1 MKHEVDRKAIKILL
15 AALDLEVHELA
26 TAMGYDGGYV
36 TNVINGFTEASP
48 SFRRAF
54 GETIATFV
62 FGRFEPSSTESY
74 PPGPL
79 VELVLRAAAQAP
91 SKREFYRE
99 LGTSAQ
105 ALKNRKSLDGILVDR
120 ICCALGVHPS
130 SVYGIDDE
138 VAS

>member
-1 MKHEVDRKAIKILL
+1 MKHEVDRKSIKIIL

-26 TAMGYDGGYV
+26 TAMGYDAGYF
-36 TNVINGFTEASP
+36 TNVTNGFTQASP
-48 SFRRAF
+48 GFRRAF
-54 GETIATFV
+54 GDTIATFV
-62 FGRFEPSSTESY
+62 FGQFEPSKIESY

-79 VELVLRAAAQAP
+79 LELVQRAASRAP

-105 ALKNRKSLDGILVDR
+105 ALKSRKSLDGILVDR

-130 SVYGIDDE
+130 SVYPEYE